1 MNLVDEGSTAHG
13 TALGGAGLEE
23 CLIGPTVHWGD
34 LCYRVVGQQV
44 AGFANIF
51 FPIYLGSIDNSSS
64 SGGSPTPT
72 VSSCS
77 VCEERKNGLTFKILY

>member
-34 LCYRVVGQQV
+34 LCCRVVGQQV
-44 AGFANIF
+44 QD
-51 FPIYLGSIDNSSS
+51 L
-64 SGGSPTPT
+64 
-72 VSSCS
+72 
-77 VCEERKNGLTFKILY
+77 LTFSFLFTSAPLTILPVAGVVPHPQSVVALSVRKEKMD